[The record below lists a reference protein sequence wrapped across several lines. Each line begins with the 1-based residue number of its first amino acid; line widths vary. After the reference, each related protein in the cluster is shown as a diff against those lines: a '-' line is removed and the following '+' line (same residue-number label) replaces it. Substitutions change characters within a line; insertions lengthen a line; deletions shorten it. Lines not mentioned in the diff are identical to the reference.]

1 MAECRY
7 LGGEASIS
15 RVYSVERAH
24 WIHSHSHKPRAFRQ
38 SLSTIVSFSGPL
50 DPTLVIRM
58 LTGSYS
64 SALVLI
70 SLCVAILAS
79 YTALD
84 MTGRIAT
91 AKGRAVPLWMV
102 GGALA
107 MGIGIW
113 SMHFIGMLAFSLPVD
128 LGYDIGLTAF
138 SLLIA
143 VLSSGFAL
151 WLVNQPQLP
160 AWQLALGALIMGT
173 GIACMHYTGMAA
185 LRMLPGIDYDPALF
199 SASLAIAVGASAA
212 ALWIAFR
219 LRLHTPYVR
228 QIRGLAAMLMGFAI
242 VGMHYTGMA
251 AANFPQGSYCGALAN
266 GLQGNGLVY
275 LVLITTLA
283 VLAVALLTSVLDAR
297 MESRTAALAHSLTL
311 ANQELTQLALH
322 DTLTGLPNRTLLADR
337 IDQAIGKVAEQGGC
351 FALMFIDLDGF
362 KPVND
367 AFGHHVGDLLLKA
380 VASRLRGHLHS
391 QDTLARIGGDEFVL
405 LVELREPE
413 DAMDVAV
420 KQVNLVSRAF
430 CVAEHE
436 LQLTASLGIVL
447 YPGNGHDQLELLRN
461 ADAAMYHAKSVGKNG
476 YSFFDASMNSN
487 ARQQL
492 QLLQD
497 LRVALEQR
505 QFRLHYQPK
514 FDAQACVAIG
524 AEALLRWEHPVHGL
538 IPPDRFIGLAEKTG
552 LIIAVGEWVLDEAC
566 RQMRLWLDEGY
577 AGWRIAVNLSA
588 IQFCHAGLVDS
599 VARALQA
606 NGLPANRLTL
616 EITESTAMH
625 DADVSLNVL
634 QRLADMGVDLS
645 IDDFGTGYSS
655 LMYLK
660 RLPANELKIDRGFV
674 RDLEQDSDDAAIITA
689 IVALGQ
695 ALGLRIVAEGVETEG
710 QQAFLTH
717 LGCDA
722 LQGYLLGQP
731 VPPDQFMANLQAWH
745 LQRALAI

>member
-1 MAECRY
+1 
-7 LGGEASIS
+7 
-15 RVYSVERAH
+15 
-24 WIHSHSHKPRAFRQ
+24 
-38 SLSTIVSFSGPL
+38 
-50 DPTLVIRM
+50 M

-64 SALVLI
+64 SSLVLI

-84 MTGRIAT
+84 LTGRIAT
-91 AKGRAVPLWMV
+91 AKGRAACLWMG

-107 MGIGIW
+107 MGIGVW
-113 SMHFIGMLAFSLPVD
+113 SMHFIGMLAFSLPID
-128 LGYDIGLTAF
+128 LGYDLALTAF

-151 WLVNQPQLP
+151 WLVSQPSLP
-160 AWQLALGALIMGT
+160 WQQLAFGALIMGA
-173 GIACMHYTGMAA
+173 GIAFMHYTGMAA
-185 LRMLPGIDYDPALF
+185 LRMLPGIDYDPTLF
-199 SASLAIAVGASAA
+199 GASLLIAVGASAA

-219 LRLHTPYVR
+219 LRAHTPYVR
-228 QIRGLAAMLMGFAI
+228 QIRGLAAVVMGFAI

-251 AANFPQGSYCGALAN
+251 AANFPDGSFCGALVGG
-266 GLQGNGLVY
+266 GLQGDGLVY

-297 MESRTAALAHSLTL
+297 LEARTAELARSLTL

-322 DTLTGLPNRTLLADR
+322 DTLTDLPNRTLLADR
-337 IDQAIGKVAEQGGC
+337 IEQAIAKVAEQGGC

-380 VASRLRGHLHS
+380 VATRLRGHLHS

-405 LVELREPE
+405 LVQLREPN

-420 KQVNLVSRAF
+420 KQVNLVSRPF
-430 CVAEHE
+430 SVAEHD

-447 YPGNGHDQLELLRN
+447 YPGNGQDQHELLRN
-461 ADAAMYHAKSVGKNG
+461 ADAAMYHAKSAGKNG

-497 LRVALEQR
+497 LRQALEQR

-514 FDAQACVAIG
+514 FDAQNCQPIG
-524 AEALLRWEHPVHGL
+524 AEALLRWEHPQQGL
-538 IPPDRFIGLAEKTG
+538 LLPDRFISLAEKTG
-552 LIIAVGEWVLDEAC
+552 LIIPIGEWVLIEAC
-566 RQMRLWLDEGY
+566 RQMRQWLDQGHH
-577 AGWRIAVNLSA
+577 GWRMAVNLSA
-588 IQFCHAGLVDS
+588 IQFCHAGLVES
-599 VARALQA
+599 VARALQQ
-606 NGLPANRLTL
+606 NSLPANCLTL
-616 EITESTAMH
+616 EITETTAMH
-625 DADVSLNVL
+625 DADASLTVL
-634 QRLADMGVDLS
+634 QRLSDMGVDLS

-674 RDLEQDSDDAAIITA
+674 RDLEQDSDDAAIVSA

-695 ALGLRIVAEGVETEG
+695 ALGLRIVAEGVETDR
-710 QQAFLTH
+710 QQDFLTR
-717 LGCDA
+717 LGCDS

-731 VPPDQFMANLQAWH
+731 VPAEQFMGKLQAMR
-745 LQRALAI
+745 QESTAVG

>member
-1 MAECRY
+1 
-7 LGGEASIS
+7 
-15 RVYSVERAH
+15 
-24 WIHSHSHKPRAFRQ
+24 
-38 SLSTIVSFSGPL
+38 
-50 DPTLVIRM
+50 M

-64 SALVLI
+64 FSLVLI

-84 MTGRIAT
+84 LTGRIAT
-91 AKGRAVPLWMV
+91 AKGRAVYLWMG

-107 MGIGIW
+107 MGIGVW
-113 SMHFIGMLAFSLPVD
+113 SMHFIGMLAFSLPID
-128 LGYDIGLTAF
+128 LGYDIGLTAL

-151 WLVNQPQLP
+151 WLVSQPSLPFLQLGF
-160 AWQLALGALIMGT
+160 GALFMGA
-173 GIACMHYTGMAA
+173 GISCMHYTGMAA
-185 LRMLPGIDYDPALF
+185 MRMLPGIDYDPTLF
-199 SASLAIAVGASAA
+199 GASLAIAVGASAA

-219 LRLHTPYVR
+219 LRQHTPYVR
-228 QIRGLAAMLMGFAI
+228 QIRGLAAMLMGLAI

-251 AANFPQGSYCGALAN
+251 AANFPAGSFCGALVG
-266 GLQGNGLVY
+266 GLQGDGLVY

-297 MESRTAALAHSLTL
+297 LEARTAELARSLTL

-322 DTLTGLPNRTLLADR
+322 DTLTGLPNRTLLSDR
-337 IDQAIGKVAEQGGC
+337 IEQAIGKVAEQGGC

-380 VASRLRGHLHS
+380 VAARLRGHLHS

-405 LVELREPE
+405 LVELQEPD

-420 KQVNLVSRAF
+420 KQVNLVSRPYR
-430 CVAEHE
+430 VAEHD

-447 YPGNGHDQLELLRN
+447 YPGNGEDQLELLRN
-461 ADAAMYHAKSVGKNG
+461 ADAAMYHAKSGGKNG
-476 YSFFDASMNSN
+476 YSFFDVSMNSN

-497 LRVALEQR
+497 LRMALEQR

-514 FDAQACVAIG
+514 FDAQACQPIG
-524 AEALLRWEHPVHGL
+524 AEALLRWEHPQHGL
-538 IPPDRFIGLAEKTG
+538 LLPDRFIGLAEKTG
-552 LIIAVGEWVLDEAC
+552 LIIPIGEWVLDEAC
-566 RQMRLWLDEGY
+566 RQMRQWLEQGHGD
-577 AGWRIAVNLSA
+577 WRMAVNLSA
-588 IQFCHAGLVDS
+588 LQFCHAGLVDS
-599 VARALQA
+599 VARALRE
-606 NGLPANRLTL
+606 NGLPANHLTL
-616 EITESTAMH
+616 EITETTAMH
-625 DADVSLNVL
+625 DADASLTVL
-634 QRLADMGVDLS
+634 QRLSDMGVDLS

-674 RDLEQDSDDAAIITA
+674 RDLEQDSDDAAIVSA

-695 ALGLRIVAEGVETEG
+695 ALGLRIVAEGVETDG
-710 QQAFLTH
+710 QQDFLTR
-717 LGCDA
+717 LGCDS

-731 VPPDQFMANLQAWH
+731 VPAAQFMNNLQVLRESSPAPC
-745 LQRALAI
+745 

>member
-1 MAECRY
+1 
-7 LGGEASIS
+7 
-15 RVYSVERAH
+15 
-24 WIHSHSHKPRAFRQ
+24 
-38 SLSTIVSFSGPL
+38 
-50 DPTLVIRM
+50 M

-64 SALVLI
+64 SSLVLI

-84 MTGRIAT
+84 LTGRIAT
-91 AKGRAVPLWMV
+91 AKGRASYLWMG

-107 MGIGIW
+107 MGIGVW
-113 SMHFIGMLAFSLPVD
+113 SMHFIGMLAFSLPID
-128 LGYDIGLTAF
+128 LGYDLALTAF

-151 WLVNQPQLP
+151 WLVSQPSLPCLQLGF
-160 AWQLALGALIMGT
+160 GALIMGA

-199 SASLAIAVGASAA
+199 GASLLIAVGASAA

-219 LRLHTPYVR
+219 LRRHTPYVR
-228 QIRGLAAMLMGFAI
+228 QIRGLAAVVMGIAI

-251 AANFPQGSYCGALAN
+251 AANFPEGSFCGALGG
-266 GLQGNGLVY
+266 GLQGDGLVY

-297 MESRTAALAHSLTL
+297 LEARTAELARSLTL

-322 DTLTGLPNRTLLADR
+322 DTLTDLPNRTLLADR
-337 IDQAIGKVAEQGGC
+337 IEQAIAKVAEQGGC

-367 AFGHHVGDLLLKA
+367 AFGHHIGDLLLKA

-405 LVELREPE
+405 LVELQEPD

-420 KQVNLVSRAF
+420 KQVNLVSRPF
-430 CVAEHE
+430 RVAEHD
-436 LQLTASLGIVL
+436 LQLSASLGIVL
-447 YPGNGHDQLELLRN
+447 YPGNGQDQHELLRN
-461 ADAAMYHAKSVGKNG
+461 ADAAMYHAKSAGKNG
-476 YSFFDASMNSN
+476 YSFFDVSMNSN

-497 LRVALEQR
+497 LRQALEQR

-514 FDAQACVAIG
+514 FDAQACLPIG
-524 AEALLRWEHPVHGL
+524 AEALLRWEHPQHGL
-538 IPPDRFIGLAEKTG
+538 LLPDRFIGLAEKTG
-552 LIIAVGEWVLDEAC
+552 LIIPIGEWVLDEAC
-566 RQMRLWLDEGY
+566 RQMRHWLDQGHQ
-577 AGWRIAVNLSA
+577 GWRMAVNLSA
-588 IQFCHAGLVDS
+588 IQFCHAGLVES
-599 VARALQA
+599 VARALSE
-606 NGLPANRLTL
+606 NRLPANCLTL
-616 EITESTAMH
+616 EITETTAMH
-625 DADVSLNVL
+625 DADASLTVL
-634 QRLADMGVDLS
+634 QRLSDMGVDLS

-674 RDLEQDSDDAAIITA
+674 RDLEQDSDDAAIVSA

-695 ALGLRIVAEGVETEG
+695 ALGLRIVAEGVETDK
-710 QQAFLTH
+710 QQDFLTR
-717 LGCDA
+717 LGCDS

-731 VPPDQFMANLQAWH
+731 VPAEQFMGKLQALH
-745 LQRALAI
+745 QEKSALV

>member
-1 MAECRY
+1 
-7 LGGEASIS
+7 
-15 RVYSVERAH
+15 
-24 WIHSHSHKPRAFRQ
+24 
-38 SLSTIVSFSGPL
+38 
-50 DPTLVIRM
+50 M
-58 LTGSYS
+58 LIGSYS
-64 SALVLI
+64 SSLVLI

-84 MTGRIAT
+84 LTGRIAT
-91 AKGRAVPLWMV
+91 AKGRAAWLWMG

-107 MGIGIW
+107 MGIGVW
-113 SMHFIGMLAFSLPVD
+113 SMHFIGMLAFSLPID
-128 LGYDIGLTAF
+128 LGYDLALTAF

-151 WLVNQPQLP
+151 WLVSQPSLPWLQLGF
-160 AWQLALGALIMGT
+160 GALIMGT

-185 LRMLPGIDYDPALF
+185 LRMLPGIDYDPTLF
-199 SASLAIAVGASAA
+199 GASLLIAVAASAA

-219 LRLHTPYVR
+219 LRAHTPYVR
-228 QIRGLAAMLMGFAI
+228 QIRGLAAVVMGVAI

-251 AANFPQGSYCGALAN
+251 AANFPEGSFCGALAAG
-266 GLQGNGLVY
+266 GLQGDGLVY

-297 MESRTAALAHSLTL
+297 LEARTAELARSLTL

-322 DTLTGLPNRTLLADR
+322 DTLTDLPNRTLLADR
-337 IDQAIGKVAEQGGC
+337 IEQAIAKVAEQGGC

-367 AFGHHVGDLLLKA
+367 AFGHHIGDLLLKA
-380 VASRLRGHLHS
+380 VAARLRGHLHS

-405 LVELREPE
+405 LVELREPN

-420 KQVNLVSRAF
+420 KQVNLVSRPF
-430 CVAEHE
+430 RVAEHD
-436 LQLTASLGIVL
+436 LRLTASLGIVL
-447 YPGNGHDQLELLRN
+447 YPGNGLDQHELLRN
-461 ADAAMYHAKSVGKNG
+461 ADAAMYHAKSAGKNG

-497 LRVALEQR
+497 LRQALEQR

-514 FDAQACVAIG
+514 FDAQNCQPIG
-524 AEALLRWEHPVHGL
+524 AEALLRWEHPQQGL
-538 IPPDRFIGLAEKTG
+538 LLPDRFIGLAEKTG
-552 LIIAVGEWVLDEAC
+552 LIIPIGEWVLIEAC
-566 RQMRLWLDEGY
+566 RQMRQWLDQGHH
-577 AGWRIAVNLSA
+577 GWRMAVNLSA
-588 IQFCHAGLVDS
+588 IQFCHAGLVES
-599 VARALQA
+599 VARALQQ
-606 NGLPANRLTL
+606 NSLPANCLTL
-616 EITESTAMH
+616 EITETTAMH
-625 DADVSLNVL
+625 DADASLTVL
-634 QRLADMGVDLS
+634 QRLSDMGVDLS

-674 RDLEQDSDDAAIITA
+674 RDLEQDSDDAAIVSA

-695 ALGLRIVAEGVETEG
+695 ALGLRIVAEGVETDR
-710 QQAFLTH
+710 QQDFLTR
-717 LGCDA
+717 LGCDS

-731 VPPDQFMANLQAWH
+731 VPAEQFMGKLQAMR
-745 LQRALAI
+745 QESTAAG

>member
-1 MAECRY
+1 
-7 LGGEASIS
+7 
-15 RVYSVERAH
+15 
-24 WIHSHSHKPRAFRQ
+24 
-38 SLSTIVSFSGPL
+38 
-50 DPTLVIRM
+50 M

-64 SALVLI
+64 SSLVLI

-84 MTGRIAT
+84 LTGRIAT
-91 AKGRAVPLWMV
+91 AKGRAACLWMG

-107 MGIGIW
+107 MGIGVW
-113 SMHFIGMLAFSLPVD
+113 SMHFIGMLAFSLPID
-128 LGYDIGLTAF
+128 LGYDLALTAF

-151 WLVNQPQLP
+151 WLVSQPSLPAPQLGF
-160 AWQLALGALIMGT
+160 GALIMGA

-185 LRMLPGIDYDPALF
+185 LRMLPGIDYDATLF
-199 SASLAIAVGASAA
+199 GASLLIAVGASAA

-219 LRLHTPYVR
+219 LRTHTPYIR
-228 QIRGLAAMLMGFAI
+228 QIRGLAAVVMGVAI

-251 AANFPQGSYCGALAN
+251 AANFPEGSFCGALGG
-266 GLQGNGLVY
+266 GLQGDSLVY

-297 MESRTAALAHSLTL
+297 LEARTAELARSLTL

-322 DTLTGLPNRTLLADR
+322 DTLTDLPNRTLLADR
-337 IDQAIGKVAEQGGC
+337 IEQAIAKVAEQGGC

-367 AFGHHVGDLLLKA
+367 AFGHHIGDLLLKA
-380 VASRLRGHLHS
+380 VAARLRGHLHS

-405 LVELREPE
+405 LVELQEPN

-420 KQVNLVSRAF
+420 KQVNLVSRPF
-430 CVAEHE
+430 RVAEHD
-436 LQLTASLGIVL
+436 LQLSASLGIVL
-447 YPGNGHDQLELLRN
+447 YPGNGQDQHELLRN
-461 ADAAMYHAKSVGKNG
+461 ADAAMYHAKSAGKNG
-476 YSFFDASMNSN
+476 YSFFDVSMNSN

-497 LRVALEQR
+497 LRLALEQR

-514 FDAQACVAIG
+514 FDAQACQPIG
-524 AEALLRWEHPVHGL
+524 AEALLRWEHPQQGL
-538 IPPDRFIGLAEKTG
+538 LLPDRFIGLAEKTG
-552 LIIAVGEWVLDEAC
+552 LIIPIGEWVLTEAC
-566 RQMRLWLDEGY
+566 RQMRQWLDQGHH
-577 AGWRIAVNLSA
+577 GWRMAVNLSA

-599 VARALQA
+599 VARALQQ
-606 NGLPANRLTL
+606 NGLPANCLTL
-616 EITESTAMH
+616 EITETTAMH
-625 DADVSLNVL
+625 DADASLTVL
-634 QRLADMGVDLS
+634 QRLSDMGVDLS

-674 RDLEQDSDDAAIITA
+674 RDLEQDSDDAAIVSA

-695 ALGLRIVAEGVETEG
+695 ALGLRIVAEGVETDK
-710 QQAFLTH
+710 QQDFLTR
-717 LGCDA
+717 LGCDS

-731 VPPDQFMANLQAWH
+731 VPAEQFMSKLQAMGPE
-745 LQRALAI
+745 LTAAG